1 MKETGLTSSVRKFMF
16 VCSSINRNI
25 NFFLNV
31 ELLQR
36 SIPPIRT
43 KMKLFLTPPPLN
55 TPPPPQKK
63 RKEKER
69 KVIDGGLNTSL
80 LEHYNFVYFND
91 VTINTSCPYHNLCE
105 KLMTTISVC
114 TLRLT
119 LGYLHTFSWGDSYSD
134 IGLFQNHCN
143 YALVPHS

>member
-1 MKETGLTSSVRKFMF
+1 MKETGLTSSIRKFMF

-43 KMKLFLTPPPLN
+43 KMKLFLTPPL
-55 TPPPPQKK
+55 THPPPQKK

-105 KLMTTISVC
+105 KFLTTISFC

-143 YALVPHS
+143 YALVPRS

>member
-1 MKETGLTSSVRKFMF
+1 MSVVQLTETLF
-16 VCSSINRNI
+16 
-25 NFFLNV
+25 FFLNV
-31 ELLQR
+31 ELLHG

-43 KMKLFLTPPPLN
+43 KIKLSLIPPPPN
-55 TPPPPQKK
+55 THPQKK

-80 LEHYNFVYFND
+80 LEHSNFVYLSD

-105 KLMTTISVC
+105 KLLTTISVC

>member
-43 KMKLFLTPPPLN
+43 KMKLFLTPPPPL
-55 TPPPPQKK
+55 THPQKK

-80 LEHYNFVYFND
+80 LEHSNFVYLSD

-105 KLMTTISVC
+105 KLLTTISVC

>member
-43 KMKLFLTPPPLN
+43 KMKLFLTPPL
-55 TPPPPQKK
+55 THPPPQKEKNRK
-63 RKEKER
+63 RKK
-69 KVIDGGLNTSL
+69 
-80 LEHYNFVYFND
+80 
-91 VTINTSCPYHNLCE
+91 
-105 KLMTTISVC
+105 
-114 TLRLT
+114 
-119 LGYLHTFSWGDSYSD
+119 GY
-134 IGLFQNHCN
+134 
-143 YALVPHS
+143 